1 MKILNNKD
9 ELLKK
14 ISKKIEK
21 CNDCALSKTRTK
33 TVPGN
38 GNVNTPV
45 VFIGEGPGEEEDKTG
60 IPFVGRAGRLLS
72 KILESVELDRGD
84 FYITNIVKCRPP
96 NNRVPTNEEENSCS
110 KYLYAQL
117 SIINPKLVVT
127 LGSTAFAYLLGLP
140 KVKMG
145 EVRGNIFEWRGGVK
159 IMSMYHPSYLLRNP
173 SRNPGSPKDKT
184 WQDIKK
190 IKELYLKIKNGEE
203 I

>member
-1 MKILNNKD
+1 LETKI
-9 ELLKK
+9 ELLEK

-21 CNDCALSKTRTK
+21 CNDCILSQTRNK
-33 TVPGN
+33 TVPGK
-38 GNVNTPV
+38 GNINSPI

-60 IPFVGRAGRLLS
+60 IPFVGRAGKLLS
-72 KILESVELDRGD
+72 KIFESVELDRND

-96 NNRVPTNEEENSCS
+96 NNRVPTDQEKNKCS
-110 KYLYAQL
+110 KYLYSQL
-117 SIINPKLVVT
+117 AIIQPKLIVT
-127 LGSTAFAYLLGLP
+127 LGSTSFAYLLDLK

-145 EVRGNIFEWRGGVK
+145 EVRGNIFEWRGNVK
-159 IMSMYHPSYLLRNP
+159 IMSMYHPSYLLRNA

-190 IKELYLKIKNGEE
+190 IKELYYKIKEGEQ